1 MIYKEDIVDYNIII
15 NNNITPFQM
24 IGSNQLH
31 NIKGFVEIKFRVNL
45 KNENKDFSYLMSSI
59 NNQKEINIET
69 SRGILV
75 GCLITAFDCSL
86 GFMDTLTEI
95 SIEGIARRFDEIIE
109 VIFKDCVKKV
119 KASIY
124 NSVINIIGA
133 DITYEEY
140 ARQALVE
147 EI

>member
-1 MIYKEDIVDYNIII
+1 MIDKKDIIDFDIMI
-15 NNNITPFQM
+15 NNNITHCQM
-24 IGSNQLH
+24 IGSNQIY
-31 NIKGFVEIKFRVNL
+31 NIPGQIEIKFSMKLR
-45 KNENKDFSYLMSSI
+45 NESKDFSDLMMTM
-59 NNQKEINIET
+59 NNQKKINIET
-69 SRGILV
+69 TRGNLID
-75 GCLITAFDCSL
+75 CLITSFDCSI
-86 GFMDTLTEI
+86 GFMDTVTEMK
-95 SIEGIARRFDEIIE
+95 IEGIARKFDEIIE

-119 KASIY
+119 KASVY